1 MNSDVNMIYITLKK
15 RLRFMLHA
23 YCGKKHILNCG
34 KKHIK
39 FKTISN
45 LYKRIVQIDHL

>member
-1 MNSDVNMIYITLKK
+1 MLIVVKK
-15 RLRFMLHA
+15 
-23 YCGKKHILNCG
+23 YILNCG

-45 LYKRIVQIDHL
+45 VHKRIVQIDHL